1 MKGIR
6 AFIVHLLYNGYYCVL
21 WWRLSAVLETSEFSK
36 EGTIAAAAVLCI
48 AFTVV
53 KFSVFSSRSRKG
65 IGFLF
70 SLDSHSFIQF
80 GYVFSRN
87 HRIIRK
93 ANVFNCP
100 FL

>member
-36 EGTIAAAAVLCI
+36 EETIAAAAVLCI

-53 KFSVFSSRSRKG
+53 QILSVF
-65 IGFLF
+65 F
-70 SLDSHSFIQF
+70 SFTQRYRIFI
-80 GYVFSRN
+80 
-87 HRIIRK
+87 
-93 ANVFNCP
+93 
-100 FL
+100 